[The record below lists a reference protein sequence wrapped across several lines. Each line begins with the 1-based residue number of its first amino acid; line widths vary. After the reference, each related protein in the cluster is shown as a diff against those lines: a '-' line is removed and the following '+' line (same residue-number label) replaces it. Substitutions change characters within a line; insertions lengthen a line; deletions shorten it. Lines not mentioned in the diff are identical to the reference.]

1 MPYKAPRICGCGH
14 RVASGEHCA
23 CERKRKAEHD
33 QRRMPARERGYDS
46 KWDRERAT
54 YLKQHPT
61 CDRPGCG
68 APASVVDHVVPH
80 RGDQHLFW
88 SRSNWQSLCT
98 SCHVRWKQAQEK
110 RAATRPWGS

>member
-14 RVASGEHCA
+14 RIASRERCA

-46 KWDRERAT
+46 KWDRERAA

-88 SRSNWQSLCT
+88 SRSNWQSLCNT
-98 SCHVRWKQAQEK
+98 CHVRWKQAQEK